1 MTKSC
6 PPPLSRSVTLE
17 GFSHLKLS
25 CSETEVTGLPE
36 DDTTDTRTSEELL
49 AAHRLERKDEDS
61 VWDALWALRK
71 RGGSVELA
79 MGQRLVQS
87 EESTDREIGANLLGQ
102 LGSTTPAYLQE
113 TVDTLLN
120 LLCDPDVQV
129 LEAAVTSLGHRRDRR
144 ATLPVSALANH
155 ENPLIR
161 YAVAVALCRLE
172 DETAAATL
180 VTLTRDPDF
189 DTRNWAMF
197 GLGSTTEADSD
208 TIRDALTHGLDDPNS
223 VIRGEALVGLARR
236 QDSRTRDALLRE
248 WDGEW
253 ISLLS
258 LEAAAALADPSL
270 SPRLNELL
278 LTLALDDDESFKRQL
293 LAAIAAS
300 ASK

>member
-1 MTKSC
+1 
-6 PPPLSRSVTLE
+6 VTE
-17 GFSHLKLS
+17 
-25 CSETEVTGLPE
+25 LPE

-61 VWDALWALRK
+61 LWDALWVLRK
-71 RGGSVELA
+71 RGGSIELA

-87 EESTDREIGANLLGQ
+87 EKPTDRAIGASLLGQ
-102 LGSTTPAYLQE
+102 LGSTTRAYLHE
-113 TVDTLLN
+113 TVDTLLS
-120 LLCDPDVQV
+120 LLCDPDEQV
-129 LEAAVTSLGHRRDRR
+129 LEAAIINLGHRRDRR
-144 ATLPVSALANH
+144 AALPVSALANH

-161 YAVAVALCRLE
+161 YSVAFALGVFDLSGLE
-172 DETAAATL
+172 DETAVAAL

-208 TIRDALTHGLDDPNS
+208 TIRDALVSGLGDSDS
-223 VIRGEALVGLARR
+223 EIRGEALVGLARR
-236 QDSRTRDALLRE
+236 QDSRTHDALLRE

-278 LTLALDDDESFKRQL
+278 LTLDLDDDEGFKQQL

-300 ASK
+300 APR